1 MYAIELGGVQYL
13 AADGTGFSLTAA
25 LRELYGVA
33 GARILRLDG
42 TVVVDRAG
50 SSSQVVHVPTGRTVR
65 RRDRWRRD
73 GDYRLSHT
81 WCR

>member
-1 MYAIELGGVQYL
+1 MRELAGVEYL
-13 AADGTGFSLTAA
+13 RGDGAAFSLTEA
-25 LRELYGVA
+25 LRELYGVGHA
-33 GARILRLDG
+33 GILRVDG

-73 GDYRLSHT
+73 GDYRRSRT